1 MKKKK
6 NSFHENNTEKY
17 TYDPFGHR
25 DRWVK
30 YVRLTETWW
39 STSKFWSRSTS
50 RFNESKKY
58 RKIIIILL
66 LVKIMLIE
74 TKYKI
79 VLWCQNLLLI
89 LELFV
94 DKAVRKINNMA
105 ATVDLGQQF
114 QLDNGAYLTV

>member
-50 RFNESKKY
+50 RFNESKKIQKNNY
-58 RKIIIILL
+58 HIAVSENNANRNQIQNHFMMPEYVTNLRIIC
-66 LVKIMLIE
+66 
-74 TKYKI
+74 
-79 VLWCQNLLLI
+79 W
-89 LELFV
+89 
-94 DKAVRKINNMA
+94 
-105 ATVDLGQQF
+105 
-114 QLDNGAYLTV
+114 